1 MISAQIE
8 RVEGTAIDGAYIF
21 VLYFLPASLE
31 IPISSR
37 KFRDA
42 SKT

>member
-31 IPISSR
+31 IVGNLGMHR
-37 KFRDA
+37 KVNDP
-42 SKT
+42 